1 MQRFLNFGKLFRLI
15 AEFVCYQEKIA
26 PINIRQL
33 SHKGFT
39 AAKWEPAP
47 IGPPSAHSLCCSD
60 SIDRRFLALP
70 LTAQRIEQA
79 RGRSRCF
86 RSANGLVIKILWVI
100 GLGEKQ
106 PAFREQTDKLNAEG
120 NPEHLLVRP
129 ISIHQ

>member
-1 MQRFLNFGKLFRLI
+1 MHIG
-15 AEFVCYQEKIA
+15 
-26 PINIRQL
+26 QL
-33 SHKGFT
+33 SHKGLT
-39 AAKWEPAP
+39 AAKCEPAP
-47 IGPPSAHSLCCSD
+47 IGWTAAQFVLFRCNRSAVS
-60 SIDRRFLALP
+60 ALP
-70 LTAQRIEQA
+70 LTALRIEQA